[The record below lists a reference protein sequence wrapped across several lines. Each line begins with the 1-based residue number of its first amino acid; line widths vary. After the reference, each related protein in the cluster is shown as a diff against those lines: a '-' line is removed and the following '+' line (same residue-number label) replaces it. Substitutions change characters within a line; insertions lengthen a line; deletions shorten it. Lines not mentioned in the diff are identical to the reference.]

1 MLDNI
6 MLWKTQG
13 LNSCVL
19 CKIVTTILNSIFSF
33 SILLQA
39 KEPWQSTSEEKL
51 TIARHHKTKGT
62 DCYKVKPL
70 KFVLFLVYLLSFSLD
85 HDVDAN

>member
-1 MLDNI
+1 M
-6 MLWKTQG
+6 
-13 LNSCVL
+13 
-19 CKIVTTILNSIFSF
+19 
-33 SILLQA
+33 QA
-39 KEPWQSTSEEKL
+39 KEPWQSTPEEKL

-70 KFVLFLVYLLSFSLD
+70 KFVLFLVYLLIFSLD